1 MAELKTTYMGI
12 ELKNPLIVGACNLV
26 TDIENLKKM
35 EAAGAGAIVYKSLF
49 EEQIQLENFE
59 AEEDLNAYNERNA
72 EMISLFPD
80 MGVVGPQEFLQGLKE
95 AKEILTVRKEIIM
108 DDDVT
113 DEQLGTI
120 IRMMYRAKV
129 EIQNETIKRTKQNLE
144 L

>member
-1 MAELKTTYMGI
+1 MDKRYAKQIIEWAE
-12 ELKNPLIVGACNLV
+12 
-26 TDIENLKKM
+26 
-35 EAAGAGAIVYKSLF
+35 
-49 EEQIQLENFE
+49 
-59 AEEDLNAYNERNA
+59 
-72 EMISLFPD
+72 
-80 MGVVGPQEFLQGLKE
+80 E

-129 EIQNETIKRTKQNLE
+129 EVQNETITKTKENLE

>member
-1 MAELKTTYMGI
+1 MDKRYAKQIIEWAE
-12 ELKNPLIVGACNLV
+12 
-26 TDIENLKKM
+26 
-35 EAAGAGAIVYKSLF
+35 
-49 EEQIQLENFE
+49 
-59 AEEDLNAYNERNA
+59 
-72 EMISLFPD
+72 
-80 MGVVGPQEFLQGLKE
+80 E

-129 EIQNETIKRTKQNLE
+129 EAQNETIKRTKQNLE